1 MGNFLFTV
9 FKPFE
14 ILVGKI
20 HAPFSD
26 RLIKGE
32 DFCNF
37 QFDLLPGD
45 IVLSRIRWHLT
56 NLFIPGF
63 WKHAAIICHDG
74 NIIEA
79 TAEGVH
85 KTSLFDFVST
95 KDYLCVLRLK
105 TANRAIPSKASLQAE
120 NMIGAD
126 YDYEFESNNQAYYCS
141 ELVAAAYQLE
151 GIELVKTDS
160 VLGRQEIMPAAFRES
175 FKTELIFISKSCAKM
190 KGNI

>member
-14 ILVGKI
+14 ILIGKI

-26 RLIKGE
+26 RLVKGE
-32 DFCNF
+32 DFYNF

-79 TAEGVH
+79 T
-85 KTSLFDFVST
+85 
-95 KDYLCVLRLK
+95 
-105 TANRAIPSKASLQAE
+105 AE

-160 VLGRQEIMPAAFRES
+160 VLGRQEIMPTAFRES